1 MPSTKYAG
9 TLTARERTL
18 RALRGEP
25 VDRPPVTNPTNV
37 ATVEL
42 MDLVDAPFPTAN
54 RDPEMNARLAGHRL
68 HPTRF

>member
-9 TLTARERTL
+9 TLTSKERTL
-18 RALRGEP
+18 RALAGQP

-42 MDLVDAPFPTAN
+42 MDLVEAPFPT
-54 RDPEMNARLAGHRL
+54 
-68 HPTRF
+68 PTETRR